1 MTVSDDG
8 VSFNPLAVAPP
19 DMTVPLE
26 QRQPG
31 GLGIHLARSL
41 TDEAT
46 YVRQDGR
53 NVITLVKVVSDQ
65 VRDRL
70 A

>member
-1 MTVSDDG
+1 
-8 VSFNPLAVAPP
+8 
-19 DMTVPLE
+19 VPLE

-31 GLGIHLARSL
+31 GLGNHLARSL

-46 YVRQDGR
+46 YARQDGR
-53 NVITLVKVVSDQ
+53 NVITLVKAVSDQ
-65 VRDRL
+65 ARDRL